1 MNPTY
6 APPRPPARTT
16 GDIARGAGALLAV
29 VAFTVG
35 VPVILGV
42 VAPLRRPRISATW
55 DSLPGALTR
64 ADDGSLLLVVITV
77 IAWAAWA
84 TFTTSV
90 VLELI
95 ATARRIPAP
104 SLPMLRWAQ
113 RSAAHLVSTAGLL
126 LSTAGPVIAATA
138 QPIIAAPAPE
148 TGVARPSAVMGAPA
162 AMTGSPDPMTAKP
175 TTATA
180 TAGGMA
186 GHAIPMTGGPAGPA
200 ATTQPVV
207 TVTRGDTL
215 WSLAE
220 RHLGTGHRYTEI
232 RDLNLGRA
240 QPDGNTLTDAHWIY
254 PGWQLLMPPDA
265 TALPTATPGPPA
277 SRPAT
282 THEVRPGETL
292 WVIAATH
299 LGDGSRY
306 PEILEANT
314 GITQPDGSTLTDP
327 DLIRPGW
334 RLTIPTATSP
344 HAPPPVRVTAPAA
357 VGAPPPS
364 AEVAD
369 TPVGAGSPATSVRP
383 DIDRGADVPYASIE
397 PFDTAQAAVAGD
409 DVDREDTAAVAR
421 LFLGLTG
428 LAAVGLI
435 GELTRRRHLQHRR
448 RRTGQRI
455 ALPAPASPADHAER
469 TLRQASTPLTIPQ
482 LKQALQNLASRS
494 YTAERDLP
502 RITTLLL
509 SQHTLELHLAD
520 ADHHPIPPF
529 EATSPTTWA
538 APTTAL
544 VQDEPAERDPAC
556 PEPYPALVTIG
567 HTDDATVI
575 VNLEAAG
582 TLTITGDPT
591 AAHDTLRAIVTELAT
606 SDLTGRIGL
615 ITGPSYANLA
625 AAIDPTRLQCA
636 DVATL
641 PTQHDARRPAIASV
655 LEGVGADDT
664 LQARSDRTGDDT
676 WLPVIY
682 VHDHPADDWAPPAP
696 WSGSILLTT
705 GSLESAP
712 WTIDVPS
719 HASARLEPADLAFVP
734 QRLTESHLADLVDL
748 LSTAATPDADAGT
761 GQPVPTGTDEPT
773 AALHALPP
781 PAHVD
786 HRNQAGTPETFALRI
801 NLLGPIEIA
810 GLPPS
815 PRPLGRRS
823 TELLVY
829 LALRGKA
836 TGPELDEVLWRGRR
850 VDNQTRNSLL
860 YRTRQRV
867 GAHNLPPV
875 DPDGHYRLGPDVT
888 SDWEDFQ
895 HLARA
900 AYRSEEQRIVHLQGA
915 LELVRDRPL
924 AGLSGDDYTWADH
937 DIQEIASAVVDAAHI
952 LATELLTTNDTGGAL
967 SAATSGLLA
976 EPCSELLY
984 DDAIRA
990 ARVRGDTDR
999 AHRLEAHLRTTLENL
1014 DPDYVA

>member
-6 APPRPPARTT
+6 APPRPPTRTT

-42 VAPLRRPRISATW
+42 VAPLRRPKTSATW

-64 ADDGSLLLVVITV
+64 ADDGSLLLAVITV
-77 IAWAAWA
+77 IAWTAWA

-90 VLELI
+90 VIELI

-138 QPIIAAPAPE
+138 QPIIAAPALE
-148 TGVARPSAVMGAPA
+148 SGVVQRDAVMGTFA
-162 AMTGSPDPMTAKP
+162 AMTGSPGPMTATH
-175 TTATA
+175 TTAA
-180 TAGGMA
+180 APAGGMT
-186 GHAIPMTGGPAGPA
+186 GHSAPMTGDPTRPVA
-200 ATTQPVV
+200 AAQPVV
-207 TVTRGDTL
+207 TVARGDTL

-220 RHLGTGHRYTEI
+220 RHLGSGHRYTEI
-232 RDLNLGRA
+232 RDLNLGRP
-240 QPDGNTLTDAHWIY
+240 QSDGKALTDAHWIY
-254 PGWQLLMPPDA
+254 PGWQLLLPPDA
-265 TALPTATPGPPA
+265 TALPTGPAAPPDR
-277 SRPAT
+277 RPAT
-282 THEVRPGETL
+282 PHEVRPGETL
-292 WVIAATH
+292 WGIAATH

-306 PEILEANT
+306 LEILDANA

-334 RLTIPTATSP
+334 QLTIPTTTRP
-344 HAPPPVRVTAPAA
+344 GAPPPVTATAPAA
-357 VGAPPPS
+357 AASAPPPS

-369 TPVGAGSPATSVRP
+369 HPAGAGSPATSVRP
-383 DIDRGADVPYASIE
+383 DIDRGPGAPDPSTE
-397 PFDTAQAAVAGD
+397 PLDTTHAAAAGD
-409 DVDREDTAAVAR
+409 DVDDEDPAAVAR

-428 LAAVGLI
+428 LAAVGII

-455 ALPAPASPADHAER
+455 ALPAPASPAAHAER
-469 TLRQASTPLTIPQ
+469 TLRRASTPLSIPQ
-482 LKQALQNLASRS
+482 LKQALRNLASRS

-502 RITTLLL
+502 RITALLL
-509 SQHTLELHLAD
+509 SEHTLTLHLAD
-520 ADHHPIPPF
+520 ADPHPIPPF
-529 EATSPTTWA
+529 EATDPTTWT
-538 APTTAL
+538 APTATLA
-544 VQDEPAERDPAC
+544 QDEPAEHDPDC

-567 HTDDATVI
+567 YTDDATVI

-615 ITGPSYANLA
+615 ITGRTYADLA
-625 AAIDPTRLQCA
+625 TAIEPARLQCA
-636 DVATL
+636 DPATL
-641 PTQHDARRPAIASV
+641 PTQHDARRLAIASV
-655 LEGVGADDT
+655 LEAIGADDT

-682 VHDHPADDWAPPAP
+682 VHDHSSDGWAPPAP

-705 GSLESAP
+705 GALDGAP

-719 HASARLEPADLAFVP
+719 AGSAHLQPAGIAFAP

-748 LSTAATPDADAGT
+748 LSTATTPHTDART
-761 GQPVPTGTDEPT
+761 EEPVPRGTDEPT
-773 AALHALPP
+773 DALRALPP
-781 PAHVD
+781 AYVD
-786 HRNQAGTPETFALRI
+786 RRPGAEETSALRI
-801 NLLGPIEIA
+801 NVLGPIEIV

-875 DPDGHYRLGPDVT
+875 DPDGHYRLGAGVT
-888 SDWEDFQ
+888 SDWHDFQ
-895 HLARA
+895 DLVRD
-900 AYRSEEQRIVHLQGA
+900 AYRFEEKRIAYLQQA
-915 LELVRDRPL
+915 LRLVRDRPL
-924 AGLSGDDYTWADH
+924 AGLAGGEYAWADH
-937 DIQEIASAVVDAAHI
+937 DLQEIASAIVDAAHI
-952 LATELLTTNDTGGAL
+952 LATGLLIVHDTTGAL

-976 EPCSELLY
+976 EPCSERLY
-984 DDAIRA
+984 DDALRA
-990 ARVRGDTDR
+990 AHERGDSRQADR
-999 AHRLEAHLRTTLENL
+999 LAAQLQSTLEDL
-1014 DPDYVA
+1014 DPDCVR